1 MKGVNNID
9 KKHTLMLDYRKLQ
22 EGDRHDA
29 LS

>member
-9 KKHTLMLDYRKLQ
+9 KKHTFVLGYRKIP

-29 LS
+29 FS